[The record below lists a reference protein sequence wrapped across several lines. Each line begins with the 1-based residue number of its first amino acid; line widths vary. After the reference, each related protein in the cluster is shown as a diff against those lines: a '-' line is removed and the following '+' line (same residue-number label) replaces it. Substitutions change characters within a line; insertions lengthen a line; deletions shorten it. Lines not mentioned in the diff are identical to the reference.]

1 MRDGAGEDA
10 ASLARSVVDGDER
23 AVAHAL
29 NLIDDRRPASR
40 TRASAL
46 LEALPAARLAAEG
59 HLIGLT
65 GPPGAGK
72 STLTAA
78 LVSAWR
84 QEGLR
89 VAILAVDPSSPLT
102 GGALLGDR
110 LRLLA
115 VHGDGGVFVRS
126 LASRRSF
133 GGLSAEV
140 WPMALVLLAAFD
152 RVLIETV
159 GVGQREIDVAALAD
173 TTALVAQPGS
183 GDVVQLLKAG
193 IMEVPDLLIVN
204 KADTGAPARRLVA
217 DLEATA
223 GTRRRPDGSTPHI
236 LAVSATRGDG
246 IADLLA
252 ALTGHRRILAAGD
265 GLPARRREASAA
277 WVVHRL
283 GEEFGTYG
291 LDRLG
296 GPDSVAAAL
305 QRRNGSPFALLDA
318 VRTGLVERWQLTG
331 TPLSPNAL
339 GQEPQQGER
348 TL

>member
-1 MRDGAGEDA
+1 MRNGADEEAVG
-10 ASLARSVVDGDER
+10 LARSVVAGDER

-46 LEALPAARLAAEG
+46 LGALPAERLAAEG

-84 QEGLR
+84 QQDLT

-204 KADTGAPARRLVA
+204 KADTGAPAQRLVA

-223 GTRRRPDGSTPHI
+223 GARRRSDGSTPHI

-246 IADLLA
+246 IPDLMDA
-252 ALTGHRRILAAGD
+252 FTGHRRTLAAGN
-265 GLPARRREASAA
+265 GLPARRRQASAA

-296 GPDSVAAAL
+296 GPEAVAIAL

-318 VRTGLVERWQLTG
+318 VRNGLIERWQLTG
-331 TPLSPNAL
+331 NPISPNAF

-348 TL
+348 T